1 MFDEMFCHPPSCI
14 WTRPRSEKAAVATM
28 CSGGS
33 SCANLSIVPYERRIY
48 LWCSGP
54 MRRVVASH
62 FGITPRLAQ
71 GCRSGEYCSSSTQP
85 ATSRSRAKVAAGFH
99 TIRFIT
105 TYPRIV
111 SIVSFGSSSSSVV
124 SYRMHVRAWKA
135 TAAPMACSEEKEEK
149 IRVAV
154 LFVWLFWLE
163 YRHPFVKRDKETS
176 VRRMQETKEQTR
188 PPHGDDNVSL
198 RRCDGDKKCKH
209 STYACAFCVP
219 HGQTYQISLT
229 IIASFV
235 TLHIR
240 KDQGSRNPRHLTK
253 PTCLLYRMVQRW
265 TIAGTGSQ
273 QHRWVERRT
282 GWKGKQQKAS
292 N

>member
-48 LWCSGP
+48 LWWSGP
-54 MRRVVASH
+54 MRVQTLEPFTAPGVW
-62 FGITPRLAQ
+62 
-71 GCRSGEYCSSSTQP
+71 SSLCG
-85 ATSRSRAKVAAGFH
+85 RC
-99 TIRFIT
+99 
-105 TYPRIV
+105 
-111 SIVSFGSSSSSVV
+111 SIVCMSKHMMANEDPVIFSCKKKAGRNDLGLSIFAGHCGGGMGSAVGFSGQQRLPSSPPRSCCRFSLWHY
-124 SYRMHVRAWKA
+124 S
-135 TAAPMACSEEKEEK
+135 K
-149 IRVAV
+149 ISAG
-154 LFVWLFWLE
+154 L
-163 YRHPFVKRDKETS
+163 PQ
-176 VRRMQETKEQTR
+176 RMQETKEQTR

-198 RRCDGDKKCKH
+198 RRCDGDKKRKH